1 MNFASTDQ
9 GGARGAVLTVLA
21 MLCFAANSV
30 LCRLALGPHL
40 IDPAS
45 FTSVRV
51 VSAAVVLAIIVGLSG
66 RPLVNVFVPKWPS
79 IGSLFAYLIFFSFA
93 YTRLTTGTG
102 ALILFGAVQLTMFGV
117 ALYQGEHFPLA
128 SWVGLSVAFAG
139 LIYLVLPGL
148 AAPDPLGAIY
158 MAIAGTA
165 WGIFSVMA
173 RGIAFP
179 AEANAGN
186 FLYCVPLVAL
196 VSLGTSGTF
205 DVTPAGL
212 GLAAAS
218 GIVASGIGYTIWYA
232 ALRFLSGT
240 KAATVQLSVPAIAAF
255 GGVLLLSEP
264 VTARLVVA
272 SCALLGGVAIV
283 IGRRSSPQPSKV
295 EPPQTTGVV

>member
-1 MNFASTDQ
+1 MNNASTDQ
-9 GGARGAVLTVLA
+9 GRARGVALTVLS

-45 FTSVRV
+45 FTTVRV
-51 VSAAVVLAIIVGLSG
+51 MSAAVVLVFIVGFSG
-66 RPLVNVFVPKWPS
+66 RPLSSIAIPRWKS
-79 IGSLFAYLIFFSFA
+79 IGALLAYLIFFSFA

-102 ALILFGAVQLTMFGV
+102 ALILFGAVQLTMFAV
-117 ALYQGEHFPLA
+117 ALYQGERFPML
-128 SWVGLSVAFAG
+128 SWLGLSLAFAG

-148 AAPDPLGAIY
+148 AAPDPLGAVY
-158 MAIAGTA
+158 MAIAGIA
-165 WGIFSVMA
+165 WGLFSLLA
-173 RGIAFP
+173 RGVEFP
-179 AEANAGN
+179 AEANASN

-196 VSLGTSGTF
+196 VSVATRDSF
-205 DVTPAGL
+205 DVTPSGL
-212 GLAAAS
+212 ALAAAS

-232 ALRFLSGT
+232 ALRYLSGT

-283 IGRRSSPQPSKV
+283 ISRRAPPQPVKAEALPKSRMA
-295 EPPQTTGVV
+295 